1 MALFERRLPGSALRA
16 ARRRAIAAGLVLRY
30 GVYYLLVAPF
40 EVLGR
45 TLTYGPEG
53 GVDRDHEGP

>member
-1 MALFERRLPGSALRA
+1 
-16 ARRRAIAAGLVLRY
+16 VLRY

-45 TLTYGPEG
+45 TLTYGAEG
-53 GVDRDHEGP
+53 GVDRNHDGP